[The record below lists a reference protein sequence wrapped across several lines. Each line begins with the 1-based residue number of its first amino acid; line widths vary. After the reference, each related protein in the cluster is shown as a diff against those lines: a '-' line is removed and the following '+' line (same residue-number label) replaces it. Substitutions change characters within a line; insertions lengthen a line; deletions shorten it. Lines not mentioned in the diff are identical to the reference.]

1 MGTEDQGKPSAPPAV
16 VPTNGGAPPDAH
28 DEAEDDRRANR
39 SLKVLVVVLV
49 LAGLG
54 WLLVDRISRNSRLQ
68 DCVQSGK
75 RNCALI
81 EEGGR

>member
-1 MGTEDQGKPSAPPAV
+1 MPTPGQDKP
-16 VPTNGGAPPDAH
+16 PPDPHEA
-28 DEAEDDRRANR
+28 AEDERRANR
-39 SLKVLVVVLV
+39 NLKALLFILV

-54 WLLVDRISRNSRLQ
+54 WLLVDRISKNSRLQ
-68 DCVQSGK
+68 DCVQSGR

>member
-1 MGTEDQGKPSAPPAV
+1 MPIEGQDKPAPKVAAA
-16 VPTNGGAPPDAH
+16 GAPPQH
-28 DEAEDDRRANR
+28 DEAADERRANR
-39 SLKVLVVVLV
+39 NLKILVFILV

-54 WLLVDRISRNSRLQ
+54 WLLVDRISKNSRLQ

-81 EEGGR
+81 DEGGR

>member
-1 MGTEDQGKPSAPPAV
+1 MGTEEQGKPQPAQV
-16 VPTNGGAPPDAH
+16 GAGAPPEAH
-28 DEAEDDRRANR
+28 DEAEDERRANR
-39 SLKVLVVVLV
+39 SLKVLVFILV

-54 WLLVDRISRNSRLQ
+54 WLLVDRISQNSRLQ